1 MSRPARPAPIGE
13 RRGMR
18 VVVAEGPRTGR
29 KRVRTVVV
37 RCDCGTVARMHLGA
51 WLAIDPDGA
60 TSRSCGCALV
70 KRHARMGGR
79 PPRPGLRGVYASRE
93 RWKVQFGGRYY
104 GTFTSIEEAQAAA
117 KAIEDGRRP

>member
-37 RCDCGTVARMHLGA
+37 RCDCGTEARMHLGA

-60 TSRSCGCALV
+60 TSRSCGCTLI

-79 PPRPGLRGVYASRE
+79 PPRPGLRGVYASRGA
-93 RWKVQFGGRYY
+93 WKVELGGRYC
-104 GTFTSIEEAQAAA
+104 GTFASVEQAQAAA
-117 KAIEDGRRP
+117 RAVAEREG